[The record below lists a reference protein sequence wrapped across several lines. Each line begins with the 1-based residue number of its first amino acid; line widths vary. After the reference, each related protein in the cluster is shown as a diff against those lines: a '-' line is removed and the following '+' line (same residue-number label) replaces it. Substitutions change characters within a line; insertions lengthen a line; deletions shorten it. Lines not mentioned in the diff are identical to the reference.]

1 MPSDSPP
8 LPAEGAELL
17 DSEHEGFATFARNA
31 LASAILNFA
40 AVVAVVTESYI
51 AEAATAVVEEGTRRS
66 AWEISSRGL
75 RAPLRRD
82 IGWGRFAG

>member
-1 MPSDSPP
+1 MTTPDADDP
-8 LPAEGAELL
+8 LPRVEVLRGE
-17 DSEHEGFATFARNA
+17 ATPEE
-31 LASAILNFA
+31 IA